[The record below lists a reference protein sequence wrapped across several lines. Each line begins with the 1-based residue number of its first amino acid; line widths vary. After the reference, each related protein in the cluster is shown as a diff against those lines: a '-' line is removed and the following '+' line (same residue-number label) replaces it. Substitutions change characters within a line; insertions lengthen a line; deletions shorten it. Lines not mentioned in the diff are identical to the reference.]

1 MLYSL
6 DEVGLIPA
14 IKSEIRHRGEV
25 TPYVQSPFGGI
36 KLPVFV
42 APMTCILNANNICE
56 FSRSKF
62 EPILPVIDAD
72 VELRTQLPNGSN
84 WLGWTAMTLAEFKST
99 FNACKADENKKHYIL
114 IDVANGHM
122 AELFQVVK
130 DAKQEY
136 GDNLIVMIGNIANPE
151 TYIECCKARADYV
164 RVGIGGGAGCT
175 TSVQTGIHA
184 SIPWILEGIKKIK
197 GAGYLIPTE
206 KDGKTVPKPCLFK
219 EYIAE
224 HEGVIT
230 KVVADGGINTIAK
243 AIKCLALGADY
254 VMMGKCFAECEEAGN
269 GVVHYFKT
277 KDLEGKPTVEKQHL
291 YYGQSSK
298 EGQLDRFGKV
308 KSNPE
313 GLAKWIPITTNLNEF
328 ADKFEAAL
336 RSAMSYC
343 GAKTLS
349 DFIGK
354 VNYEYMTPSEF
365 SAFIK

>member
-14 IKSEIRHRGEV
+14 VKSEISHRGEV
-25 TPYVQSPFGGI
+25 TPFVQSPFGGS

-56 FSRSKF
+56 FSKSKF

-72 VELRTQLPNGSN
+72 IELRTQLPNGSN

-99 FNACKADENKKHYIL
+99 FNACKADENRKHYIL

-136 GDNLIVMIGNIANPE
+136 GDNLIVMIGNIANPN
-151 TYIECCKARADYV
+151 TYIECCKAKVDYV
-164 RVGIGGGAGCT
+164 RIGIGGGAGCT

-184 SIPWILEGIKKIK
+184 SIPYLLEGIKLAKLKLYSEGI
-197 GAGYLIPTE
+197 
-206 KDGKTVPKPCLFK
+206 V
-219 EYIAE
+219 EYK
-224 HEGVIT
+224 T
-230 KVVADGGINTIAK
+230 KVIADGGINTIAK

-254 VMMGKCFAECEEAGN
+254 VMMGKCFAECEEAN
-269 GVVHYFKT
+269 SGVIQYFNT
-277 KDLEGKPTVEKQHL
+277 KDSEGKPTVEKRHL

-298 EGQLDRFGKV
+298 EGQMDRFGKV

-313 GLAKWIPITTNLNEF
+313 GIAKWIPVTTDLNEF
-328 ADKFEAAL
+328 ADRFEAAL

-343 GAKTLS
+343 NALTLN

-354 VNYEYMTPSEF
+354 VQWEPMTQAEF

>member
-14 IKSEIRHRGEV
+14 VKSEIRHRGEV

-72 VELRTQLPNGSN
+72 IELRTQLPNGSN

-99 FNACKADENKKHYIL
+99 FNACKADENRKHYIL

-136 GDNLIVMIGNIANPE
+136 GDNLIVMIGNIANPN
-151 TYIECCKARADYV
+151 TYIECCKAEADYV
-164 RVGIGGGAGCT
+164 RIGIGGGAGCT

-184 SIPWILEGIKKIK
+184 SIPYILEGIRLAKLKLYSEGI
-197 GAGYLIPTE
+197 
-206 KDGKTVPKPCLFK
+206 V
-219 EYIAE
+219 EYK
-224 HEGVIT
+224 T

-254 VMMGKCFAECEEAGN
+254 VMMGKCFAECEEADN
-269 GVVHYFKT
+269 GIVQYFHT
-277 KDLEGKPTVEKQHL
+277 KDLEGKSTIEKQHL

-298 EGQLDRFGKV
+298 EGQLDRFGKI

-343 GAKTLS
+343 GARNLS

>member
-14 IKSEIRHRGEV
+14 VESEISHRGDV
-25 TPYVQSPFGGI
+25 NPFVQSPFGGS

-72 VELRTQLPNGSN
+72 IELRTQLPNGSS

-99 FNACKADENKKHYIL
+99 FNACKADENRKHYIL

-136 GDNLIVMIGNIANPE
+136 GNNLIVMIGNIANPK

-184 SIPWILEGIKKIK
+184 SIPWILEGIEKIK

-206 KDGKTVPKPCLFK
+206 KDGRTIPKPCLFK

-254 VMMGKCFAECEEAGN
+254 VMMGKCFAECEEACG
-269 GVVHYFKT
+269 KT
-277 KDLEGKPTVEKQHL
+277 ELVLGGKKRI

-298 EGQLDRFGKV
+298 EGQLDRFGKI

-313 GLAKWIPITTNLNEF
+313 GIAKWIPVTTNLNEF

>member
-14 IKSEIRHRGEV
+14 VKSEIRHRGEV
-25 TPYVQSPFGGI
+25 IPFVQSPFGGS

-42 APMTCILNANNICE
+42 APMTCVLNANNICE
-56 FSRSKF
+56 FSQSRF

-72 VELRTQLPNGSN
+72 IELRTQLPNGSN
-84 WLGWTAMTLAEFKST
+84 WLGWTAMTLAEFKNT
-99 FNACKADENKKHYIL
+99 FNACKADENRKYYIL

-136 GDNLIVMIGNIANPE
+136 GNNLIVMIGNIANPN
-151 TYIECCKARADYV
+151 TYIECCKAEVDYV
-164 RVGIGGGAGCT
+164 RIGIGGGAGCT

-184 SIPWILEGIKKIK
+184 SIPYLLEGIKLAKLKLYSESI
-197 GAGYLIPTE
+197 
-206 KDGKTVPKPCLFK
+206 V
-219 EYIAE
+219 EYK
-224 HEGVIT
+224 T
-230 KVVADGGINTIAK
+230 KVIADGGINTIAK

-254 VMMGKCFAECEEAGN
+254 VMMGKCFAECEEAN
-269 GVVHYFKT
+269 SSVIQYFNT
-277 KDLEGKPTVEKQHL
+277 NDSEGKPTVEKRHL

-313 GLAKWIPITTNLNEF
+313 GIAKWIPVTTNLSEF

-349 DFIGK
+349 DFVGK
-354 VNYEYMTPSEF
+354 VKYEYMTPSEF

>member
-14 IKSEIRHRGEV
+14 IKSEISHRGDV
-25 TPYVQSPFGGI
+25 NPFIQSPFGGS

-56 FSRSKF
+56 FSQSKF

-84 WLGWTAMTLAEFKST
+84 WCGWAAMTLAEFKSI

-136 GDNLIVMIGNIANPE
+136 GDNLIVMIGNIANPN
-151 TYIECCKARADYV
+151 TYIECCKAEADYV
-164 RVGIGGGAGCT
+164 RIGIGGGAGCT

-184 SIPWILEGIKKIK
+184 SIPYLLEGIRLAKLKLYSEGI
-197 GAGYLIPTE
+197 
-206 KDGKTVPKPCLFK
+206 V
-219 EYIAE
+219 EYK
-224 HEGVIT
+224 T

-254 VMMGKCFAECEEAGN
+254 VMMGKCFAECEEACG
-269 GVVHYFKT
+269 KT
-277 KDLEGKPTVEKQHL
+277 ELVLGGKKRI

-298 EGQLDRFGKV
+298 EGQLDRFGKI

-313 GLAKWIPITTNLNEF
+313 GLAKWIPVTTNLNEF

-343 GAKTLS
+343 GARNLS

>member
-14 IKSEIRHRGEV
+14 VKSEIRHRGEV
-25 TPYVQSPFGGI
+25 TPFVQSPFGGI

-84 WLGWTAMTLAEFKST
+84 WLGWTAMTLSEFKSA

-136 GDNLIVMIGNIANPE
+136 GDNLIVMIGNIANPN
-151 TYIECCKARADYV
+151 TYIECCEAGADYV

-184 SIPWILEGIKKIK
+184 SMPYLLEEINKIK
-197 GAGYLIPTE
+197 LRCEAASIKL
-206 KDGKTVPKPCLFK
+206 L
-219 EYIAE
+219 
-224 HEGVIT
+224 T
-230 KVVADGGINTIAK
+230 KVVADGGINTIAR

-254 VMMGKCFAECEEAGN
+254 VMMGKCFAECEEAGTN
-269 GVVHYFKT
+269 GVIRYLNT
-277 KDLEGKPTVEKQHL
+277 KNSEGKPTVEKQHL

-298 EGQLDRFGKV
+298 EGQLDRFGKI

-313 GLAKWIPITTNLNEF
+313 GIAKWIPITTDLNEF
-328 ADKFEAAL
+328 ANKFEAAL

-343 GAKTLS
+343 NALTLN

-354 VNYEYMTPSEF
+354 VKWEPMTQAEF

>member
-14 IKSEIRHRGEV
+14 VKSEIRHRGEV
-25 TPYVQSPFGGI
+25 TPFVQSPFGGI

-99 FNACKADENKKHYIL
+99 FNACKADENRKHYIL

-130 DAKQEY
+130 DAKQEC
-136 GDNLIVMIGNIANPE
+136 GDNLIVMIGNIANPN
-151 TYIECCKARADYV
+151 TYIECCKAGADYV

-184 SIPWILEGIKKIK
+184 SIPYLLEGIKLAKLKLYSEGI
-197 GAGYLIPTE
+197 
-206 KDGKTVPKPCLFK
+206 V
-219 EYIAE
+219 EYK
-224 HEGVIT
+224 T
-230 KVVADGGINTIAK
+230 KVIADGGINTIAK

-254 VMMGKCFAECEEAGN
+254 VMMGKCFAECEEAGS
-269 GVVHYFKT
+269 GIVQYFHT
-277 KDLEGKPTVEKQHL
+277 KDLEGKPTIEKQHL

-313 GLAKWIPITTNLNEF
+313 GIAKWIPVTTNLNEF

-343 GAKTLS
+343 GARTLN

>member
-14 IKSEIRHRGEV
+14 VKSEIRHRGEV
-25 TPYVQSPFGGI
+25 TPFVQSPFGGI

-99 FNACKADENKKHYIL
+99 FNACKADENRKHYIL

-136 GDNLIVMIGNIANPE
+136 GDNLIVMIGNIANPN
-151 TYIECCKARADYV
+151 TYIECCKAGADYV

-184 SIPWILEGIKKIK
+184 SIPYLLEGIKLAKLKLYSEGI
-197 GAGYLIPTE
+197 
-206 KDGKTVPKPCLFK
+206 V
-219 EYIAE
+219 EYK
-224 HEGVIT
+224 T

-254 VMMGKCFAECEEAGN
+254 VMMGKCFAECEEACG
-269 GVVHYFKT
+269 KT
-277 KDLEGKPTVEKQHL
+277 ELVLGGKKRI

-313 GLAKWIPITTNLNEF
+313 GIAKWIPVTTNLNEF

-343 GAKTLS
+343 GARTLN